1 MSSPIRVAQVVGK
14 MKGGGVEAV
23 VMDYYRHVDRSRVQ
37 FDFLVDED
45 STVVPRDEIES
56 LGGRVFEVPPYQR
69 LPHYMREL
77 EVLFRA
83 ECWPIVHSH
92 VTALSV
98 FPLCA
103 AKRARVPIRI
113 AHSHST
119 SGRGEY
125 AKNAMKAV
133 LRHLSNVFPTA
144 RFACSEFAGEWLF
157 GKGVSFDVVYNAID
171 LRAFSFAA
179 AVRAET
185 RSELGVARDTFVVGH
200 LGRFVA
206 QKNQVF
212 LVDTFAELTR
222 TRPDSVLVLAGDGD
236 SRPLIEFRAAERG
249 VADKVMFL
257 GQREDASRLYQAFDA
272 FALPSLYEGLG
283 LVGVE
288 AQRAGL
294 PCLLSDAVTRE
305 VDVTG
310 TCEFLPIEDPKVWAA
325 ALSRIA
331 EAPARDR
338 SLSENGRLRFDD
350 YDIEKAAPKLVACYE
365 RLVSEAERAAS
376 A

>member
-1 MSSPIRVAQVVGK
+1 MR
-14 MKGGGVEAV
+14 GGGVEAV
-23 VMDYYRHVDRSRVQ
+23 VMNYYRHVDRSCVQ

-45 STVVPRDEIES
+45 STIVPRDEIES

-69 LPHYMREL
+69 LPRYTREL
-77 EVLFRA
+77 EILFRA
-83 ECWPIVHSH
+83 ERWPIVHSH
-92 VTALSV
+92 VNALSV
-98 FPLCA
+98 FPLRA

-119 SGRGEY
+119 SGRGEH

-133 LRHLSNVFPTA
+133 LKRLSNLYPTK
-144 RFACSEFAGEWLF
+144 RFACSEYAGEWLF
-157 GKGVSFDVVYNAID
+157 GKGASFDVVYNAID
-171 LRAFSFAA
+171 LQAFSFSAS
-179 AVRAET
+179 VRAEA
-185 RSELGVARDTFVVGH
+185 RSELGLVGDTFAIGH
-200 LGRFVA
+200 LGRFMA
-206 QKNQVF
+206 QKNQAF
-212 LVDTFAELTR
+212 LVDVFAELAR
-222 TRPDSVLVLAGDGD
+222 TRPDSVLVFAGDGD
-236 SRPLIEFRAAERG
+236 SRPLVELRAAERG

-257 GQREDASRLYQAFDA
+257 GQREDANRLYQAFDA
-272 FALPSLYEGLG
+272 FALPSLYEGLC

-294 PCLLSDAVTRE
+294 PCLLSDAITRE

-310 TCEFLPIEDPKVWAA
+310 TCEFLPVGDPKAWAA
-325 ALSRIA
+325 ALSQIA

-338 SLSENGRLRFDD
+338 SLSKHERLRFDD

-365 RLVSEAERAAS
+365 HLASEAKRAAS